1 MNRRIEPASEPRPAP
16 PPNRRASPRR
26 ARSMASYFTNHLR
39 AFFASLGQLLRTPLP
54 TLMTATVIGIALALP
69 AGFHAVLSSV
79 QTVAAGWEGDMAQIS
94 LFLKP
99 SVKEVQAGKLADR
112 MRAMSEVAEVHYI
125 SPQEALAEF
134 EQSSGLRDA
143 LAYLNENPLPG
154 VLVVRP
160 AAQFAEPA
168 AARGLLRRFEAMT
181 EVDSAQLDLAWLER
195 LHAMVGLA
203 ARGVW
208 LLAGV
213 LSLAVLLIVG
223 NTIRLGIQNRREEI
237 VVTKL
242 IGATDGFIRRPFVY
256 GGMWYGLFGGVIA
269 LVVVN
274 GLLLSLS
281 GPARQLA
288 ALYHSNFRLELL
300 GGAATLGVLTAGAL
314 LGWLGAWLAVGR
326 HLRRIEPV

>member
-1 MNRRIEPASEPRPAP
+1 MSRRLEPGSEARGAREA
-16 PPNRRASPRR
+16 NRRARPRR
-26 ARSMASYFTNHLR
+26 ARGLENYLTNHLR
-39 AFFASLGQLLRTPLP
+39 AFFASLGQLLRAPLS
-54 TLMTATVIGIALALP
+54 TLMTAAVIGIALALP
-69 AGFHAVLSSV
+69 AGFHAVLASV
-79 QTVAAGWEGDMAQIS
+79 QSVAAGWEGDMAQIS

-99 SVKEVQAGKLADR
+99 SIKEEQAAKLAGRLRD
-112 MRAMSEVAEVHYI
+112 MSEVAEVHYI
-125 SPQEALAEF
+125 SPQAALAEF

-154 VLVVRP
+154 VLVLRP
-160 AAQFAEPA
+160 AAQYSEPA
-168 AARGLLRRFEAMT
+168 AARGLLQRLEAMS

-195 LHAMVGLA
+195 LHAMVALA

-256 GGMWYGLFGGVIA
+256 GGMWYGLFGGLIA

-274 GLLLSLS
+274 ALLLSLS
-281 GPARQLA
+281 GPARELA
-288 ALYHSNFRLELL
+288 ALYHSSFRLALL
-300 GGAATLGVLTAGAL
+300 NGAASLGVLAAGAV

-326 HLRRIEPV
+326 HLRRVEPV

>member
-1 MNRRIEPASEPRPAP
+1 MKRVSSKTDTARPQGKQP
-16 PPNRRASPRR
+16 R
-26 ARSMASYFTNHLR
+26 ARWRLNLENYLTHHAR
-39 AFFASLGQLLRTPLP
+39 AIVASLGQLLHTPLA

-69 AGFHAVLSSV
+69 TAFYATLKSV
-79 QTVAAGWEGDMAQIS
+79 EAITAGWQGEMAQIS

-99 SVKEVQAGKLADR
+99 SLKEDQALGLAEQLRALPEVQGVK
-112 MRAMSEVAEVHYI
+112 YI
-125 SPQEALAEF
+125 SPQQALQEF

-143 LAYLNENPLPG
+143 LAYLNENPLPA

-160 AAQFAEPA
+160 DEHHGHPV
-168 AARGLLRRFEAMT
+168 AARALLQRLGKLP

-195 LHAMVGLA
+195 LHAIVGLA
-203 ARGVW
+203 TRGVW

-213 LSLAVLLIVG
+213 LALGVLLIVG
-223 NTIRLGIQNRREEI
+223 NTIRLGIQNQREEI
-237 VVTKL
+237 VITKL

-256 GGMWYGLFGGVIA
+256 GGMWYGLFGALIA
-269 LVVVN
+269 LLVVN

-288 ALYHSNFRLELL
+288 TLYHSGFHLDLL
-300 GGAATLGVLTAGAL
+300 DSRATIILLIFSIV

-326 HLRRIEPV
+326 HLRQVEPV